1 MLGTIIMKNTA
12 IRRIGVNMTYQE
24 AKVILREEML
34 RRDMTMRELA
44 DEIMG
49 NEQYYLEND
58 ESVLQAFD
66 LYVNSL

>member
-1 MLGTIIMKNTA
+1 M
-12 IRRIGVNMTYQE
+12 MTYKE
-24 AKVILREEML
+24 AKAILDAEMI
-34 RRDMTMRELA
+34 RRDMTPRQLA

-58 ESVLQAFD
+58 QRVLQAFD

>member
-1 MLGTIIMKNTA
+1 MLGTIIMKNTV

>member
-1 MLGTIIMKNTA
+1 
-12 IRRIGVNMTYQE
+12 MTYKE
-24 AKVILREEML
+24 AKAILQAEML
-34 RRDMTMRELA
+34 RRDMSMRDLA